1 MAALVTSERVAS
13 QELAAKQGCS
23 GNPWTD
29 CDGFRMNSTYCR
41 ELNFESNG
49 NKYNIQLRYID
60 LDYEIKI
67 NDSEW
72 KTLTIKIVKDPRP
85 NRFTLRINLSGIE
98 STFSAVINE
107 NFIDIFNE
115 VSVSLQAS
123 F

>member
-49 NKYNIQLRYID
+49 HKYNIQLRYIN

-72 KTLTIKIVKDPRP
+72 KTLKIKTVEDPNS
-85 NRFTLRINLSGIE
+85 NRFTLRINLSDIE
-98 STFSAVINE
+98 SSFSAVITE

-115 VSVSLQAS
+115 VSVSLQAT